1 MIDEEWIEKTA
12 PKVEFY
18 MGHDLEY
25 LYGASYFIITVDNAT
40 FKFESS
46 IWDCY
51 REHSFEYG
59 RDITAVYPKMPYTS
73 QVYYYKEDDDK

>member
-1 MIDEEWIEKTA
+1 MIDEEWVEKRA

-25 LYGASYFIITVDNAT
+25 RHGASYFTVTVDNAT

-51 REHSFEYG
+51 REYSFEYG
-59 RDITAVYPKMPYTS
+59 RNITVVYPKMPYKS
-73 QVYYYKEDDDK
+73 PVYYYREVDDK